1 MSLKLDSLLKDK
13 VVLYIVLFFAVTNF
27 FGYVMMNNYDSII
40 TMILGGLI
48 TSYFSK
54 NMIVILLVSII
65 SGSLVTGASS
75 INEGVKH
82 HVREGMTNKKTENFK
97 EGWGFSKSDSDD
109 SDDSDDSSEASKAD
123 SLNKELKENKA
134 AATHSKE
141 LDSAYMAG
149 FNEGEHIA
157 KETKNEH
164 FTTRPK
170 KNKKGSYKGAS
181 EKLDQKM
188 AGLNETEAAME
199 RLDKLLGGASVET
212 LMKNQQGLT
221 NAMKSIEPLMN
232 KAEAMIDNLTSSNV
246 LNRISGVVEKMEN
259 AK

>member
-82 HVREGMTNKKTENFK
+82 HVREGMTNKGDEE
-97 EGWGFSKSDSDD
+97 EGAVNESFISVGSSSGGDSDD
-109 SDDSDDSSEASKAD
+109 DKEKNEEQQAMIDATADPTARSAFLKGEEIGAAKQKKAD
-123 SLNKELKENKA
+123 G
-134 AATHSKE
+134 SKE
-141 LDSAYMAG
+141 S
-149 FNEGEHIA
+149 FSS
-157 KETKNEH
+157 
-164 FTTRPK
+164 RPGKSK
-170 KNKKGSYKGAS
+170 KRSYKGAS

-232 KAEAMIDNLTSSNV
+232 KAESMIDHLTTSGV
-246 LNRISGVVEKMEN
+246 LNRINGVVEKMEN

>member
-40 TMILGGLI
+40 TMILGGLT

-82 HVREGMTNKKTENFK
+82 HVREGMENNKTENFK
-97 EGWGFSKSDSDD
+97 EGWGFSEGGSGDTSDSDND
-109 SDDSDDSSEASKAD
+109 EKNDKKNEEK
-123 SLNKELKENKA
+123 
-134 AATHSKE
+134 ATHSPQLDAAYKAGLSDGEIKE
-141 LDSAYMAG
+141 KKK
-149 FNEGEHIA
+149 EGKH
-157 KETKNEH
+157 KHHEH
-164 FTTRPK
+164 FTTRPGK
-170 KNKKGSYKGAS
+170 SNKKSYKGAS
-181 EKLDQKM
+181 EKLDKKM

-199 RLDKLLGGASVET
+199 RLDKLLGGASVDT

-232 KAEAMIDNLTSSNV
+232 KAESMLDNLTRNGV
-246 LNRISGVVEKMEN
+246 LNRIHGAVQKMEN